1 MSRLIGI
8 LILAIALFPTSS
20 SAQARVLF
28 RGWAEPAGTCGGAV
42 LFTGKVR
49 PTIHSGLFRTNG
61 KKVSLVRNYS
71 SSRSIVDP
79 AWDQIRQ
86 IPSLNQPV
94 PLSVWNGKHRS
105 LVTSCG
111 TARTTKEALPKTS
124 VGLGTN
130 AVHVDDKIIFGLG
143 GKKSV
148 AIYQLRG
155 NKASELARIPSS
167 AHSPG
172 ELAPVALYRTS
183 KGVVF
188 TAYDSSAPIRQLWQL
203 SESGPRIIG
212 VFDELIAEGYTDIEV
227 GEVTENGAGRIIFS
241 VGSTTSWGGYYR
253 HLYYSDG
260 EQITRVIALPLGANL
275 LEFFPV
281 KSQDGALVYFRNTE
295 TSPASCRL
303 ALIDFRDGSVRDM
316 TENVGD
322 LSRPENLCADLAS
335 ARTSDGSLF
344 FTLPEAPNNLKRLNL
359 STGELSELI
368 NTDDNIFGFHALDGR
383 MYFLVKEGSQTS
395 KLYVSDG
402 TPSGTQPIRVGT
414 RPLLGVEMSGSVSLN
429 ESLFVAGYSRLRGDS
444 ILDYGLYTFVP
455 PVGRIQEY

>member
-1 MSRLIGI
+1 MSRLIDI
-8 LILAIALFPTSS
+8 FILAIALFPTSS

-61 KKVSLVRNYS
+61 KRVSLVRNYS

-79 AWDQIRQ
+79 AWDQTRQ

-94 PLSVWNGKHRS
+94 PLSVWNGKHHS

-130 AVHVDDKIIFGLG
+130 AVHFDDKIVFGLG

-188 TAYDSSAPIRQLWQL
+188 TAYDSNAPIRQLWQL

-212 VFDELIAEGYTDIEV
+212 VFDELIAEGYTDIQV
-227 GEVTENGAGRIIFS
+227 GEVTENGAGRIIVS
-241 VGSTTSWGGYYR
+241 VGSTTSWGGATI
-253 HLYYSDG
+253 DIF
-260 EQITRVIALPLGANL
+260 ITRM
-275 LEFFPV
+275 
-281 KSQDGALVYFRNTE
+281 
-295 TSPASCRL
+295 ASR
-303 ALIDFRDGSVRDM
+303 
-316 TENVGD
+316 
-322 LSRPENLCADLAS
+322 
-335 ARTSDGSLF
+335 
-344 FTLPEAPNNLKRLNL
+344 
-359 STGELSELI
+359 
-368 NTDDNIFGFHALDGR
+368 
-383 MYFLVKEGSQTS
+383 
-395 KLYVSDG
+395 
-402 TPSGTQPIRVGT
+402 
-414 RPLLGVEMSGSVSLN
+414 LLG
-429 ESLFVAGYSRLRGDS
+429 
-444 ILDYGLYTFVP
+444 
-455 PVGRIQEY
+455 